1 MIAKWLLLWFLAL
14 VSQAQTPVSED
25 GFTPQERSKLAQ
37 QQKIDGRIKVYQSAT
52 ERTKSALAA
61 KLRQQEYASVPE
73 ILQSWDRLL
82 TLSLQDI
89 DQSIVDRRKK
99 SNALIRYEIQLRK
112 AISDIQAQKT
122 AAPVEIFDQLDAWLK
137 RADEVRRKL
146 VDILFPT

>member
-73 ILQSWDRLL
+73 ILQSWNRLL